1 MYKGYKNGNMVAT
14 ATTEDE
20 VNEMKNNPVYRGI
33 AWVKETAD
41 ELPVEYK
48 KALPSH
54 KAAKDVAQGDN

>member
-1 MYKGYKNGNMVAT
+1 MVAT

-33 AWVKETAD
+33 AWVKETTD